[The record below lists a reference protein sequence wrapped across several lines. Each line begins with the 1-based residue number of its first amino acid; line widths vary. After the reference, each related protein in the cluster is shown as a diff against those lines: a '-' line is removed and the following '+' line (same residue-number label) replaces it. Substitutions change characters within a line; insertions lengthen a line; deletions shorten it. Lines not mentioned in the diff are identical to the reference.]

1 MVKKTTNKQKKNRN
15 ELQVR
20 LTINGYLKYHYATDS
35 HNFFKGE
42 QFTSLIINIKF
53 FPPFFFIHHC
63 ITGGISHFNYYKF
76 SLWSRSSW
84 SRFSI
89 SAMFIFWTSR
99 GSLGSLFLWK
109 IKIWI
114 GLSFDTTWDV
124 ITRVFPRFKQFACFP
139 EEFPLVFLILF
150 MK

>member
-1 MVKKTTNKQKKNRN
+1 M
-15 ELQVR
+15 
-20 LTINGYLKYHYATDS
+20 KYHYATDS

-89 SAMFIFWTSR
+89 SAMFISWTSR
-99 GSLGSLFLWK
+99 GSLGSLFRTVNGKLK
-109 IKIWI
+109 S
-114 GLSFDTTWDV
+114 GLDFPSIPHGMWF
-124 ITRVFPRFKQFACFP
+124 TRVFPRFKQFACFP